1 MDELPRDLSVIKEG
15 QHVLETLQGLKG
27 LLQEARE
34 AIGDPD
40 SFGEVLY
47 KLARFTNE
55 DLSQLSQ
62 AQIRSEERDQLVG
75 FQAQIAELER
85 VVQLRVS
92 FFAEFSLYLK
102 TIADQKGST
111 P

>member
-1 MDELPRDLSVIKEG
+1 MDELSRDLSEIKDGKHE
-15 QHVLETLQGLKG
+15 LETLQGLKG
-27 LLQEARE
+27 LLHEACE

-40 SFGEVLY
+40 SFSEALY

-62 AQIRSEERDQLVG
+62 VQIRSEERDQLVG
-75 FQAQIAELER
+75 LQAQIAELER

-102 TIADQKGST
+102 TIAEQKGNT